1 MIRKCWVFQTEL
13 LVYRRY
19 VLAFSCFLNVPSNHT
34 MMSLYSIYVCFLLN
48 NSKSSGI
55 VRYFFDD
62 DGAFYVV
69 GIFGD
74 DVFSGQSVCLKMVE
88 FPLLSKWFDQ
98 DSPVDEEWTK
108 LEPSQLWCWLVV
120 WNMAFIFSINIGNSN
135 PSWLIFFIAET
146 TNQLWCLRH
155 FETIGTG
162 CGGWLG
168 LLQ

>member
-1 MIRKCWVFQTEL
+1 MIRKCLVFQTEL

-62 DGAFYVV
+62 DGFFYVV

-74 DVFSGQSVCLKMVE
+74 YVFSGQSVCLKMVE
-88 FPLLSKWFDQ
+88 FPLVWSGFTSGWGVDKAGAIRILSAWWFG
-98 DSPVDEEWTK
+98 T
-108 LEPSQLWCWLVV
+108 WLLY
-120 WNMAFIFSINIGNSN
+120 FPYIGNSN
-135 PSWLIFFIAET
+135 PSWLICFIGAET

-162 CGGWLG
+162 LLG
-168 LLQ
+168 MSGATPQ